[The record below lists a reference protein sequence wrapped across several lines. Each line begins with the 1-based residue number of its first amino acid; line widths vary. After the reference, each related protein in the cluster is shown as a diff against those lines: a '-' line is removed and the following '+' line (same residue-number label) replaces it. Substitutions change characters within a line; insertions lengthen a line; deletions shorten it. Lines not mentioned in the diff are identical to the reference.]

1 MMVRYTKFVTVLRRV
16 LMQLTVLNENDDG
29 SVDVRVDNL
38 EPELHQLILQ
48 TGLLKLLKDALDK
61 AQADNAIPALFKKPA
76 DV

>member
-1 MMVRYTKFVTVLRRV
+1 
-16 LMQLTVLNENDDG
+16 MQLTVLNENDDG

-48 TGLLKLLKDALDK
+48 TGLLKLVKDALDK
-61 AQADNAIPALFKKPA
+61 AEADNAIPALFKKPA

>member
-1 MMVRYTKFVTVLRRV
+1 
-16 LMQLTVLNENDDG
+16 MQLTVLNENDDG

-61 AQADNAIPALFKKPA
+61 AQADNAIPALLKKP
-76 DV
+76 VVV

>member
-1 MMVRYTKFVTVLRRV
+1 
-16 LMQLTVLNENDDG
+16 MQLTVLNENDDG

-76 DV
+76 EV

>member
-76 DV
+76 EV

>member
-1 MMVRYTKFVTVLRRV
+1 
-16 LMQLTVLNENDDG
+16 MQLTVLNENDDG

-61 AQADNAIPALFKKPA
+61 AEADNAIPALFKKPA

>member
-1 MMVRYTKFVTVLRRV
+1 
-16 LMQLTVLNENDDG
+16 MQLTVLNENDDG

-61 AQADNAIPALFKKPA
+61 SEADNAIPALFKKPA

>member
-1 MMVRYTKFVTVLRRV
+1 
-16 LMQLTVLNENDDG
+16 MQLTVLNENDDG

>member
-1 MMVRYTKFVTVLRRV
+1 
-16 LMQLTVLNENDDG
+16 MQLTIIKENDDG
-29 SVDVRVDNL
+29 SVDMRVEGL

-61 AQADNAIPALFKKPA
+61 AEADNAIPALFKKPA

>member
-61 AQADNAIPALFKKPA
+61 AEADNAIPALFKKPA

>member
-1 MMVRYTKFVTVLRRV
+1 
-16 LMQLTVLNENDDG
+16 MQLTVIKENDDG
-29 SVDVRVDNL
+29 SVDVRVEGL

-61 AQADNAIPALFKKPA
+61 AEADNAIPALFKKPA